1 MKTGWWK
8 LNVTWTDEDM
18 DEHRFLTDIDREHI
32 AECIKEGYKE
42 GQLVHEDEEECDDLS
57 INRKTI

>member
-8 LNVTWTDEDM
+8 LNITWTDEDM

-42 GQLVHEDEEECDDLS
+42 GQLVHEDEEECDENS
-57 INRKTI
+57 